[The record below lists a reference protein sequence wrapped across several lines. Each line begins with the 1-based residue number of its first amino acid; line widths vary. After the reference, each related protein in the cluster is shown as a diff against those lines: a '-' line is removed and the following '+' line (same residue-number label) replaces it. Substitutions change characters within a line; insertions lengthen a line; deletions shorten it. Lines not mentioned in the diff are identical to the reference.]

1 MLPTPRR
8 SQEALQYLHALQ
20 LLVLIIH
27 PAASIAAPRLSPTDL
42 EKLEGTFS
50 QAESIYIIA
59 MFEVI
64 LNHVDLKPLQV
75 ILTEAFR
82 LTEWGHYI
90 AYYDNKKLVIQKL
103 NKKVLE
109 AFQYLREGNV
119 TAFADGITDCYRY
132 ILKRAKE
139 YMIKNTGFTEPP
151 IYRFQKNTNLYSQ
164 V

>member
-1 MLPTPRR
+1 MNQMLPTPRR

-27 PAASIAAPRLSPTDL
+27 PAASICSSKVVSNRFR
-42 EKLEGTFS
+42 KLEGTFS

-103 NKKVLE
+103 NKRSWKHSNICVK
-109 AFQYLREGNV
+109 G
-119 TAFADGITDCYRY
+119 
-132 ILKRAKE
+132 
-139 YMIKNTGFTEPP
+139 M
-151 IYRFQKNTNLYSQ
+151 
-164 V
+164 